1 MSSTFFT
8 ALMML
13 WCALSTLCWWS
24 MPLRWGISLGLAFL
38 GWRQGVALMRRAH
51 QLKTLERQLELKLEA
66 AKREIEDNFTRLAQD
81 RLAQVTAEER
91 QRIAADLHD
100 DLGAKLLT
108 IVHTSRDERI
118 AALGREALD
127 EMRLSVRGLTG
138 RPTELA
144 QALADWRS
152 EAMTRV
158 SSAGIALHWPPAEQ
172 DHPQMLGA
180 RTMVQTTR
188 ILREVF
194 NNLIRHSQATR
205 CTVQVVVQADRL
217 LITIGDNGIG
227 FAANVPG
234 HRQTGL
240 GLLNMQHRA
249 RQLLGECR
257 LDSQPGQGSQVHLSL
272 PLQAPALEITPQQP
286 A

>member
-66 AKREIEDNFTRLAQD
+66 AKREIEDNFTQLAQD

-108 IVHTSRDERI
+108 IVHTCRDERI

-144 QALADWRS
+144 QALAVKR
-152 EAMTRV
+152 R
-158 SSAGIALHWPPAEQ
+158 
-172 DHPQMLGA
+172 
-180 RTMVQTTR
+180 
-188 ILREVF
+188 
-194 NNLIRHSQATR
+194 
-205 CTVQVVVQADRL
+205 
-217 LITIGDNGIG
+217 
-227 FAANVPG
+227 
-234 HRQTGL
+234 
-240 GLLNMQHRA
+240 HRA
-249 RQLLGECR
+249 AVAAR
-257 LDSQPGQGSQVHLSL
+257 
-272 PLQAPALEITPQQP
+272 
-286 A
+286 